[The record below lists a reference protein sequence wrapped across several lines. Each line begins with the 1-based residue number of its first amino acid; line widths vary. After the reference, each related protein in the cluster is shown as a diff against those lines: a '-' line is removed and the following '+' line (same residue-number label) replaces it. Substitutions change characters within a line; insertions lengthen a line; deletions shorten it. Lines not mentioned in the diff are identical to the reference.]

1 MQSTASESFA
11 RALRNPTVLA
21 MLGSAGVHIILVM
34 ISALKPAESQP
45 QRFQI
50 VNLPPKASTN
60 RLATNPL
67 ATNPSGSNLPV
78 PNGLPPVSLG
88 DIPQLGTLP
97 DLSTFRLPPSQS
109 SFSGTR
115 PGASPSRIDL
125 NKLRTMDLP
134 QRSFP
139 DAPRPKA
146 GLPTVPNSTTPLQ
159 PPETAQLPNVNPLEN
174 GPSSPSSSNASQFS
188 ASNSKLSSL
197 PSAPFSAR
205 EVLGLYG
212 QQPSS
217 SAPPDTSTALSNPSG
232 TESPNGSPSGA
243 SPETNSLDPR
253 TKLARVVANQRLS
266 VVQELSIQKGP
277 QLTAA
282 YPLESCSGQKNGSAV
297 VYALYERDGSV
308 SKRSD
313 AIQVLE
319 SAPDIAMNQAAIAAV
334 SAYRPEAKGIYQ
346 ALTFNVDIPYSA
358 AACQAAQPKP
368 SPTQSPKANKKS
380 VSPNPVATPSNLP
393 SASPQSPSLTPTLRP
408 TQPSASPFPSP
419 SQSAPTAN
427 PVPSSVSEPSPAS
440 PSAPTP
446 EAPSPSPSP
455 SPESP
460 PPSPTPEAIP
470 SAPSQEPVP
479 SPSITVPDGTPAPVT
494 TPSTTP

>member
-21 MLGSAGVHIILVM
+21 MLGSAGVHIVLVM

-67 ATNPSGSNLPV
+67 ATNPKGSNLPV

-88 DIPQLGTLP
+88 DIPQLGSLP

-115 PGASPSRIDL
+115 PGSSPSRIDL

-134 QRSFP
+134 QRSFSP
-139 DAPRPKA
+139 TPPRPKSV
-146 GLPTVPNSTTPLQ
+146 PSVPNGATPLQ
-159 PPETAQLPNVNPLEN
+159 PPETAQLPNVDPSGN
-174 GPSSPSSSNASQFS
+174 GSSSPSSTNASQFS
-188 ASNSKLSSL
+188 ANNSRLSSL
-197 PSAPFSAR
+197 PSTPFSAR

-212 QQPSS
+212 QQPSP
-217 SAPPDTSTALSNPSG
+217 SAPPDTSNALSNPPG
-232 TESPNGSPSGA
+232 TESSSGPTSGA

-282 YPLESCSGQKNGSAV
+282 YPLESCSSQKNGSAV

-308 SKRSD
+308 SKRID

-334 SAYRPEAKGIYQ
+334 SAYRPEARGIYQ
-346 ALTFNVDIPYSA
+346 ALTFNVDIPYST

-368 SPTQSPKANKKS
+368 SPTQSPKANKKPA
-380 VSPNPVATPSNLP
+380 SPDPVATPSNLP
-393 SASPQSPSLTPTLRP
+393 SASPQSPSLTPTP
-408 TQPSASPFPSP
+408 TQPSPSPFPSP

-427 PVPSSVSEPSPAS
+427 PVPSSVSEPSPVPS
-440 PSAPTP
+440 SAPTL

-460 PPSPTPEAIP
+460 PPSPMTETTP
-470 SAPSQEPVP
+470 SAPSPEPVP
-479 SPSITVPDGTPAPVT
+479 SPSTAVPEGTPTPVA